1 MSDAVRVVITGA
13 GAVSPLGRGVDALW
27 SGLLAGRSGI
37 RRLEG
42 LDLTGLDV
50 DFGGQVP
57 NFDPNDLLEPKQV
70 KRLDRFTQLAI
81 AATAEALASAGLPA
95 RFAPGRDAEA
105 TATII
110 GSGLGGAT
118 TIFEQAAVFATRGAG
133 RISPFLVPASIG
145 NMASGEVAIHVG
157 AQGPSFGVVSACAT
171 AGHAI
176 GEAYEM
182 IRRGD
187 ADRALA
193 GGSEAALHP
202 VVIAG
207 FNNMRAL
214 SRSGSAAAGGD
225 PAAASRPFDAG
236 RDGFVMAEG
245 AGVLVLERLDLALAR
260 GATPLAEI
268 VGYGATAD
276 AQHITLPAP
285 GGWGAVRA
293 ARRAL
298 VKAGRR
304 GSEIDHVNAHATST
318 PEGDKAELDAIRT
331 ILTETDSADAA
342 RAAAAATPLRATI
355 SASKGA
361 LGHTLGAA
369 GGLGAIATL
378 CAMRDRRVHATLNLE
393 TPDAAAAGLDIVAGS
408 PRDQEVRLALVNAF
422 GFGGQNAALLLSR
435 WEGR

>member
-1 MSDAVRVVITGA
+1 MSDAHRVVVTGM

-42 LDLTGLDV
+42 IDLTGQEV

-57 NFDPNDLLEPKQV
+57 NFDPSDIIEAKQV
-70 KRLDRFTQLAI
+70 KRLDRFSHFAI
-81 AATAEALASAGLPA
+81 AASVEALISAGLPA
-95 RFAPGRDAEA
+95 RLSDTQALD

-118 TIFEQAAVFATRGAG
+118 TLFEQAINFASKGPSRV
-133 RISPFLVPASIG
+133 SPFLIPGAIG
-145 NMASGEVAIHVG
+145 NMAAGEVAIHVN
-157 AQGPSFGVVSACAT
+157 AQGPSFGPVSACAT

-176 GEAYEM
+176 GEAYEA

-187 ADRALA
+187 AERALA
-193 GGSEAALHP
+193 GGTEATLHP

-214 SRSGSAAAGGD
+214 SRSGSSVAGGD
-225 PAAASRPFDAG
+225 PTAASRPFDSA

-245 AGVLVLERLDLALAR
+245 AGVLLLERLDLALAR

-285 GGWGAVRA
+285 GGFGAVRA

-298 VKAGRR
+298 EKAGRK
-304 GSEIDHVNAHATST
+304 GSEIDHVNAHATAT
-318 PEGDKAELDAIRT
+318 PEGAKAELDAIRT
-331 ILTETDSADAA
+331 ILTGAPDAA
-342 RAAAAATPLRATI
+342 TAAKADRAALRATI
-355 SASKGA
+355 TATKGNI
-361 LGHTLGAA
+361 GHTLGAA
-369 GGLGAIATL
+369 GALGAAATI
-378 CAMRDRRVHATLNLE
+378 CAMRESRVHATLNF
-393 TPDAAAAGLDIVAGS
+393 TAPDPLVGGLDIVSGA
-408 PRDQEVRLALVNAF
+408 PREGEIRLALVNAF
-422 GFGGQNAALLLSR
+422 GFGGQNSALLLSK

>member
-1 MSDAVRVVITGA
+1 MSDRPAAARVVVTGA
-13 GAVSPLGRGVDALW
+13 GAVSPLGRGVEALW

-42 LDLTGLDV
+42 LDLTGQEV

-57 NFDPNDLLEPKQV
+57 GFDPSDVLEAKQV
-70 KRLDRFTQLAI
+70 KRLDRFSQFAI
-81 AATAEALASAGLPA
+81 VAAAEALASAGLPPRLDGA
-95 RFAPGRDAEA
+95 AAEGL
-105 TATII
+105 ATIV

-118 TIFEQAAVFATRGAG
+118 TIFEQAAVYGEKGAS
-133 RISPFLVPASIG
+133 RISPFLVPAAIG
-145 NMASGEVAIHVG
+145 NMAAGEVAIHVG
-157 AQGPSFGVVSACAT
+157 AQAASFGVVSACAT

-187 ADRALA
+187 ADRAIA
-193 GGSEAALHP
+193 GGAEAAIHP

-214 SRSGSAAAGGD
+214 SRSGASSRGGD
-225 PAAASRPFDAG
+225 PAAASRPFDAA
-236 RDGFVMAEG
+236 RDGFVMSEG
-245 AGVLVLERLDLALAR
+245 AGLLLLERLDVALAR

-285 GGWGAVRA
+285 GGAGAVRA

-298 VKAGRR
+298 AKAGRT
-304 GSEIDHVNAHATST
+304 GGEIDHVNAHATST
-318 PEGDKAELDAIRT
+318 GEGDRAELEAIRT
-331 ILTETDSADAA
+331 ILGG
-342 RAAAAATPLRATI
+342 ATGATVT
-355 SASKGA
+355 ASKGA

-369 GGLGAIATL
+369 GGLGAIATI
-378 CAMRDRRVHATLNLE
+378 CAMRDGRVHHTLNLAD
-393 TPDAAAAGLDIVAGS
+393 PDPAAAGLDIVRGA
-408 PRDQEVRLALVNAF
+408 PREQAVRLALVNAF
-422 GFGGQNAALLLSR
+422 GFGGQNSALLFAR
-435 WEGR
+435 WEDR

>member
-1 MSDAVRVVITGA
+1 MSEAHRVVVTGM

-42 LDLTGLDV
+42 LDLAGQEV

-57 NFDPNDLLEPKQV
+57 NFDPSDIIEPKQV
-70 KRLDRFTQLAI
+70 KRLDRFAHFAI
-81 AATAEALASAGLPA
+81 AASVEALSSAGLPV
-95 RFAPGRDAEA
+95 RLSDAHA
-105 TATII
+105 LGTATLI

-118 TIFEQAAVFATRGAG
+118 TLFEQAINFASKGAG
-133 RISPFLVPASIG
+133 RVSPFLVPGAIG
-145 NMASGEVAIHVG
+145 NMAAGEVAIQVN
-157 AQGPSFGVVSACAT
+157 AQGPSFGPVSACAT

-176 GEAYEM
+176 GEAYEA

-187 ADRALA
+187 AERALA
-193 GGSEAALHP
+193 GGTEAALHP

-214 SRSGSAAAGGD
+214 SRRGGGAAGGD
-225 PAAASRPFDAG
+225 PAAASRPFDSA
-236 RDGFVMAEG
+236 RDGFVMSEG
-245 AGVLVLERLDLALAR
+245 AGVLLLERLDLALAR

-285 GGWGAVRA
+285 GGAGAVRA

-298 VKAGRR
+298 EKAKRS
-304 GSEIDHVNAHATST
+304 GSDIDHVNAHATST

-331 ILTETDSADAA
+331 ILTGAPD
-342 RAAAAATPLRATI
+342 AAAAATAEPAALRATI
-355 SASKGA
+355 TATKGNI
-361 LGHTLGAA
+361 GHTLGAA
-369 GGLGAIATL
+369 GALGAAATI
-378 CAMRDRRVHATLNLE
+378 CAMRDRRVHATLNL
-393 TPDAAAAGLDIVAGS
+393 TDPDPLVGALDIVHGA
-408 PRDQEVRLALVNAF
+408 PRDGEIRLALVNAF
-422 GFGGQNAALLLSR
+422 GFGGQNAALLLAK